1 MMILLRKM
9 HEDTI
14 TFQSYLAGHVIN
26 QNTKRFCKN
35 MLSKIDIVITDAGK
49 GGAGIIEAVDDVND
63 CRNTA

>member
-1 MMILLRKM
+1 
-9 HEDTI
+9 
-14 TFQSYLAGHVIN
+14 
-26 QNTKRFCKN
+26 